1 MYMLASPIRQYT
13 DSRGISNSV
22 VDTHLL
28 EATIN
33 QVQYNFTETDQRLK
47 KLESFLE
54 FTQTQYPDVIE
65 AYRIAAE
72 AKKRM
77 GV

>member
-1 MYMLASPIRQYT
+1 MYMVVHPVRQYT
-13 DSRGISNSV
+13 DSRGISNSI

-28 EATIN
+28 EQVVN
-33 QVQYNFTETDQRLK
+33 QVQYNFAETDERLK

-65 AYRIAAE
+65 AYRVAAE

>member
-1 MYMLASPIRQYT
+1 MYMLASPLRYCT
-13 DSRGISNSV
+13 DSRGVNNPI

-33 QVQYNFTETDQRLK
+33 QVQYNFTETNERLR

-54 FTQTQYPDVIE
+54 FTQTQHPEVIE
-65 AYRIAAE
+65 AYKVATE
-72 AKKRM
+72 AKKRI

>member
-1 MYMLASPIRQYT
+1 MVVHPVRQYT
-13 DSRGISNSV
+13 DSRGISNSI

-28 EATIN
+28 EQVVN
-33 QVQYNFTETDQRLK
+33 QVQYNFTETDERLK

-65 AYRIAAE
+65 AYRVAAE

>member
-1 MYMLASPIRQYT
+1 MYMVVHPVRQYT
-13 DSRGISNSV
+13 DSRGISNSI

-28 EATIN
+28 EQVVN
-33 QVQYNFTETDQRLK
+33 QVQYNFTETDERLK

-65 AYRIAAE
+65 AYRVAAE

>member
-1 MYMLASPIRQYT
+1 MYMVVHPVRQYT
-13 DSRGISNSV
+13 DSRGISNSI
-22 VDTHLL
+22 VDTYLL
-28 EATIN
+28 EQVVN
-33 QVQYNFTETDQRLK
+33 QVQYNFTETDERLK

-65 AYRIAAE
+65 AYRVAAE

>member
-1 MYMLASPIRQYT
+1 MYMITYPLRQYT
-13 DSRGISNSV
+13 DSRGINNNI
-22 VDTHLL
+22 VDTHLM
-28 EATIN
+28 EQFAN
-33 QVQYNFTETDQRLK
+33 QVQYNFTETETRLK

-65 AYRIAAE
+65 AYKVVAE

>member
-1 MYMLASPIRQYT
+1 MVVHPVRQYT
-13 DSRGISNSV
+13 DSRGISNSI

-28 EATIN
+28 EQVVN
-33 QVQYNFTETDQRLK
+33 QVQYNFTETDERLK

-54 FTQTQYPDVIE
+54 FTQTQYPNVIE
-65 AYRIAAE
+65 AYRVAAE

>member
-1 MYMLASPIRQYT
+1 MYMVVHPVRQYT
-13 DSRGISNSV
+13 DSRGISNSI

-28 EATIN
+28 EQVVN
-33 QVQYNFTETDQRLK
+33 QVQYNFTETNERLK

-65 AYRIAAE
+65 AYRVAAE

>member
-1 MYMLASPIRQYT
+1 MVVHPVRQYT
-13 DSRGISNSV
+13 DSRGISNSI

-28 EATIN
+28 EQVVN
-33 QVQYNFTETDQRLK
+33 QVQYNFAETDERLK

-65 AYRIAAE
+65 AYRVAAE

>member
-1 MYMLASPIRQYT
+1 MYMIVHPIRQYT
-13 DSRGISNSV
+13 DSRGISQSI
-22 VDTHLL
+22 VDTYQM
-28 EATIN
+28 EVVIN
-33 QVQYNFTETDQRLK
+33 QVQYNFMEADERLK

-65 AYRIAAE
+65 AYKVAAE

>member
-1 MYMLASPIRQYT
+1 MYMVVHPVRQYT
-13 DSRGISNSV
+13 DSRGISNSI

-28 EATIN
+28 EQVVN
-33 QVQYNFTETDQRLK
+33 QVQYNFTETDERLK

-54 FTQTQYPDVIE
+54 FTQTQYPNVIE
-65 AYRIAAE
+65 AYRVAAE